1 MAFTA
6 AQLPVDKDQASFWQ
20 SNEGELGVAN
30 DHFFDQ
36 FVTFEAGEPTT
47 TTTSFDCQFLEDPPS
62 PSLLLDSLDDCLTN
76 SSNDQGSSSGGTS
89 LEESTANKSAAA
101 TRYISSTQSNN
112 HSVSGVTAT
121 IGSAEPVTGGGGS
134 ISDSELLRLE
144 GISLRSSPNRA
155 LATAPSSPSLL
166 PVSSLSPRKRDRF
179 VDSVY
184 ATCRRVA
191 HRPKPQRMHIENDM
205 FEINGDEVDILRELQ
220 NPRNPAVHH
229 LESTFEPIDN
239 NGLPLSPPLTGK
251 IPPPSYQSRSRS
263 GFVSGPLEDPFT
275 DGLMISPTAVLQADG
290 QHTPL
295 PTPSL
300 NDDFFC
306 LDTSHNVDNLQA
318 SSRLPKQRS
327 TSSAEWPMEASISD
341 NSQLWSAGSY
351 IPDSGNLQGAE
362 WWESTPT
369 HGNGVSSQQQTP
381 SSQNKARNASLNLAM
396 HNQQAELP
404 YEFSSD
410 LSGLMIH
417 MPQPRQPQAAV
428 LTAHIPDQ
436 LSTPQHHRHHHQ
448 LYHRNT
454 DHGHHHRRPVPR
466 APSSGARH
474 RQHLPAHGGYMT
486 SPRKPSTLHQSP
498 SRPMLSHRD
507 ESTSP
512 TPTGNR
518 HRSSSMSVRKQRSWS
533 RREPRTPNPHQHH
546 SFSASSGGCSTPTT
560 TTTSA
565 TTPTM
570 ISFGG
575 GGGGGVDFVNFTPSD
590 KNVLMTGVAPSG
602 SSKTK
607 ARREKEAVE
616 RRRKLSEAAVKAVQ
630 AAGGDLDRLLAEGFT
645 L

>member
-6 AQLPVDKDQASFWQ
+6 TQLQVDKDQGSFWQ

-47 TTTSFDCQFLEDPPS
+47 NFDCEFLEDPPS

-76 SSNDQGSSSGGTS
+76 SSNDQCSSSGGTS
-89 LEESTANKSAAA
+89 SEESTVNKITAAA
-101 TRYISSTQSNN
+101 AGQISSAQPNN
-112 HSVSGVTAT
+112 HSGSGVPAT
-121 IGSAEPVTGGGGS
+121 IGSGEPMIGGDS

-144 GISLRSSPNRA
+144 GINLRSSPARA

-166 PVSSLSPRKRDRF
+166 PASSLSPRKRDHLF
-179 VDSVY
+179 DSIY
-184 ATCRRVA
+184 ATYRKVA
-191 HRPKPQRMHIENDM
+191 RRPKPQLMHPENDM
-205 FEINGDEVDILRELQ
+205 FDVNGDEVDIFRELQ
-220 NPRNPAVHH
+220 GPRNSEALQ
-229 LESTFEPIDN
+229 LEATFEPIDS

-251 IPPPSYQSRSRS
+251 IPPPSYQSKSKS

-275 DGLMISPTAVLQADG
+275 DDLMISPTTIHQVDG

-295 PTPSL
+295 HTPVIS
-300 NDDFFC
+300 DDFFC
-306 LDTSHNVDNLQA
+306 LDTPLNVDHLQT

-327 TSSAEWPMEASISD
+327 TSSAEWPTEASISD

-351 IPDSGNLQGAE
+351 IPDSGDLQSTE

-369 HGNGVSSQQQTP
+369 TGNVAPNQTP
-381 SSQNKARNASLNLAM
+381 SQNKARNDSINLVM

-404 YEFSSD
+404 YEYSD

-436 LSTPQHHRHHHQ
+436 ISTPHRSHQHQ
-448 LYHRNT
+448 YYHRNT

-466 APSSGARH
+466 APSSGTRH

-486 SPRKPSTLHQSP
+486 SPRKPYTLHHSH
-498 SRPMLSHRD
+498 SRPILSHR
-507 ESTSP
+507 EQSTSP
-512 TPTGNR
+512 TPTGSR

-546 SFSASSGGCSTPTT
+546 SFSASSGGCSTPTSMT
-560 TTTSA
+560 A
-565 TTPTM
+565 TTPTT
-570 ISFGG
+570 ISFG

-630 AAGGDLDRLLAEGFT
+630 AAGGNLDRLLAEGFT

>member
-1 MAFTA
+1 MAFTT
-6 AQLPVDKDQASFWQ
+6 AQLPVDKDQNLFWQ

-30 DHFFDQ
+30 DHLFDQ

-47 TTTSFDCQFLEDPPS
+47 TSTSFDCEFLEDPPS

-76 SSNDQGSSSGGTS
+76 SSNDPGSSSDGTS
-89 LEESTANKSAAA
+89 SAESTAVTAA
-101 TRYISSTQSNN
+101 RHISSAQANN
-112 HSVSGVTAT
+112 SASGSVIAS
-121 IGSAEPVTGGGGS
+121 GS

-144 GISLRSSPNRA
+144 GISLRSSPGRA

-166 PVSSLSPRKRDRF
+166 PASSLSPRKNRL

-184 ATCRRVA
+184 ATYRRAA
-191 HRPKPQRMHIENDM
+191 HRPRPQIMHAENDI
-205 FEINGDEVDILRELQ
+205 FDINGDDPDILRELQ
-220 NPRNPAVHH
+220 NSRDSVVQN
-229 LESTFEPIDN
+229 LEATFEPIDN

-251 IPPPSYQSRSRS
+251 IPPPSYQSRSKS

-275 DGLMISPTAVLQADG
+275 DGLFISPSASHQIDG

-295 PTPSL
+295 PTPGLS
-300 NDDFFC
+300 DDFFY
-306 LDTSHNVDNLQA
+306 LDASHTVEQLQP
-318 SSRLPKQRS
+318 STRLPKQRS

-341 NSQLWSAGSY
+341 SSQLWSAGAY
-351 IPDSGNLQGAE
+351 VPDSGSLQSSE
-362 WWESTPT
+362 WWESTPD
-369 HGNGVSSQQQTP
+369 NGASSQTP
-381 SSQNKARNASLNLAM
+381 SHNKTRNSSLNLAM
-396 HNQQAELP
+396 HSQQADLP
-404 YEFSSD
+404 YEYSSD

-417 MPQPRQPQAAV
+417 MPQPRQPQASV

-436 LSTPQHHRHHHQ
+436 ISTPQHHGRHQHQHYHHS
-448 LYHRNT
+448 NT
-454 DHGHHHRRPVPR
+454 DHRHRRPVPR

-474 RQHLPAHGGYMT
+474 RQHLPAHGFMT
-486 SPRKPSTLHQSP
+486 SPRKHPTLHHSP
-498 SRPMLSHRD
+498 SRSMLIHRE

-512 TPTGNR
+512 TPTANR

-546 SFSASSGGCSTPTT
+546 SFSAGSGCNTPAT
-560 TTTSA
+560 A
-565 TTPTM
+565 TTPKSV
-570 ISFGG
+570 SFGG
-575 GGGGGVDFVNFTPSD
+575 GSGVDFVNFTPSD
-590 KNVLMTGVAPSG
+590 KNVLMQGVAPSG

-645 L
+645 M

>member
-6 AQLPVDKDQASFWQ
+6 AKLPVDKDQSSFWQ
-20 SNEGELGVAN
+20 GNEGELGVAN

-36 FVTFEAGEPTT
+36 FVTFEAGEPTA
-47 TTTSFDCQFLEDPPS
+47 SFDCEFLEDPPS
-62 PSLLLDSLDDCLTN
+62 PSLLLDSLDNCLTN
-76 SSNDQGSSSGGTS
+76 SSNDHGSSYGGTS
-89 LEESTANKSAAA
+89 SEENTAKTAAA
-101 TRYISSTQSNN
+101 RRISSALPNSN
-112 HSVSGVTAT
+112 SASAVTTGSGD
-121 IGSAEPVTGGGGS
+121 PVAGGGS

-144 GISLRSSPNRA
+144 GISLRSSPGRA
-155 LATAPSSPSLL
+155 LATAPSSPSQL
-166 PVSSLSPRKRDRF
+166 PASSLSPREHNRL

-184 ATCRRVA
+184 ATYRRVA
-191 HRPKPQRMHIENDM
+191 HRPKRHIMHAENDV
-205 FEINGDEVDILRELQ
+205 FDINGDEADILRELQ
-220 NPRNPAVHH
+220 TSRSSAAQH
-229 LESTFEPIDN
+229 SGATFEPIDN

-251 IPPPSYQSRSRS
+251 IPHPGYQSRSKS
-263 GFVSGPLEDPFT
+263 GFVSGSLEDPFA
-275 DGLMISPTAVLQADG
+275 DGLFISPPAAHQIDG

-295 PTPSL
+295 PTPGL
-300 NDDFFC
+300 NDGFFC
-306 LDTSHNVDNLQA
+306 LDSSQPVDHFQTSA
-318 SSRLPKQRS
+318 RLPKQRS
-327 TSSAEWPMEASISD
+327 TSSAEWPMQATVSD
-341 NSQLWSAGSY
+341 NSQLWAAGSY
-351 IPDSGNLQGAE
+351 VPDSGSLRSSE
-362 WWESTPT
+362 WWESAPGNNTASQNTP
-369 HGNGVSSQQQTP
+369 
-381 SSQNKARNASLNLAM
+381 SQNKARNASVNLPV

-404 YEFSSD
+404 YEYTSD

-436 LSTPQHHRHHHQ
+436 ISTPQRHSHHQ
-448 LYHRNT
+448 HQHYHQSNT
-454 DHGHHHRRPVPR
+454 DHRHRRPAPR

-474 RQHLPAHGGYMT
+474 RQHLPAHGFMT
-486 SPRKPSTLHQSP
+486 SPRKPSTLHHSP
-498 SRPMLSHRD
+498 SRPILIHRE

-512 TPTGNR
+512 TPTAPR

-546 SFSASSGGCSTPTT
+546 HSFSAGSGGSNYNTPTT
-560 TTTSA
+560 SVA
-565 TTPTM
+565 TTPM
-570 ISFGG
+570 SSSF

-590 KNVLMTGVAPSG
+590 KNALMTGVAPSG

>member
-6 AQLPVDKDQASFWQ
+6 AQLPMDKDQSSFWQ

-30 DHFFDQ
+30 DQLFDQ
-36 FVTFEAGEPTT
+36 FVTFEAGESTT
-47 TTTSFDCQFLEDPPS
+47 TSTSFDCEFLEDPPS

-76 SSNDQGSSSGGTS
+76 SSNDPGSASDGTSSG
-89 LEESTANKSAAA
+89 ESTAVKAA
-101 TRYISSTQSNN
+101 RHISSAPQANSN
-112 HSVSGVTAT
+112 SESIIT
-121 IGSAEPVTGGGGS
+121 SGS

-144 GISLRSSPNRA
+144 GISLRSSPGRA

-166 PVSSLSPRKRDRF
+166 PASSPSPRKHSRL

-184 ATCRRVA
+184 GTYRRVA
-191 HRPKPQRMHIENDM
+191 HRPKPQIMHSENDI
-205 FEINGDEVDILRELQ
+205 FDIHGDEPDILRELQ
-220 NPRNPAVHH
+220 NPRSSAVQH
-229 LESTFEPIDN
+229 LEATFEPIDN

-251 IPPPSYQSRSRS
+251 IPPPSYQSRSKS

-275 DGLMISPTAVLQADG
+275 DGLFISPSAAYQVDG

-295 PTPSL
+295 PTPGLS
-300 NDDFFC
+300 DDFFC
-306 LDTSHNVDNLQA
+306 LDTSHTAEHLQP
-318 SSRLPKQRS
+318 STRLPKQRS
-327 TSSAEWPMEASISD
+327 TSSAEWPMEASVSD
-341 NSQLWSAGSY
+341 NSQLWSAGAY
-351 IPDSGNLQGAE
+351 VPDSGNLQGSE
-362 WWESTPT
+362 WWESTPDNT
-369 HGNGVSSQQQTP
+369 ATSQAP
-381 SSQNKARNASLNLAM
+381 SQNKARNASLNLAM

-404 YEFSSD
+404 YEYSSD

-417 MPQPRQPQAAV
+417 MPQPRQPQASV

-436 LSTPQHHRHHHQ
+436 ISTPQHHGRHQHQQYYHHS
-448 LYHRNT
+448 NT
-454 DHGHHHRRPVPR
+454 DHRHRRPVPR

-474 RQHLPAHGGYMT
+474 RQHLPTHGGFMT
-486 SPRKPSTLHQSP
+486 SPRKHPNLHHSP
-498 SRPMLSHRD
+498 SRPMLIHRE

-512 TPTGNR
+512 TPMANR

-546 SFSASSGGCSTPTT
+546 SFSSAGSGTPTT
-560 TTTSA
+560 TMCTPSAA
-565 TTPTM
+565 TTPSS
-570 ISFGG
+570 ISF

-645 L
+645 M

>member
-6 AQLPVDKDQASFWQ
+6 AQLPVDKDQSSFWQ

-47 TTTSFDCQFLEDPPS
+47 SFDCEVLEDPPS
-62 PSLLLDSLDDCLTN
+62 PSLLLDTLDDCLTN
-76 SSNDQGSSSGGTS
+76 SSNDHGSSYGGTS
-89 LEESTANKSAAA
+89 SDENTAKTAAA
-101 TRYISSTQSNN
+101 RHISSALSNSN
-112 HSVSGVTAT
+112 SGDPMV
-121 IGSAEPVTGGGGS
+121 GGGS

-144 GISLRSSPNRA
+144 GISLQSSPGRA

-166 PVSSLSPRKRDRF
+166 PTSSLSPRKRNRL

-184 ATCRRVA
+184 ATYRRVA
-191 HRPKPQRMHIENDM
+191 HRPKRHIMHAENNVFD
-205 FEINGDEVDILRELQ
+205 INGDEADILRELQ
-220 NPRNPAVHH
+220 SSQSSAAQHIGA
-229 LESTFEPIDN
+229 TFEPTDN

-251 IPPPSYQSRSRS
+251 IPPPGYQSRSKS
-263 GFVSGPLEDPFT
+263 GFVSGPLEDPFAN
-275 DGLMISPTAVLQADG
+275 GLFISPPAAHQIDG

-295 PTPSL
+295 PTPGL

-306 LDTSHNVDNLQA
+306 LDSSQPVDQFQTSA
-318 SSRLPKQRS
+318 RLPKQRS
-327 TSSAEWPMEASISD
+327 TSSAEWPMAASVPD

-351 IPDSGNLQGAE
+351 VPDSGSLQSSE
-362 WWESTPT
+362 WWESTPDNRT
-369 HGNGVSSQQQTP
+369 SSHNTA
-381 SSQNKARNASLNLAM
+381 SQNKARNASINLTM

-404 YEFSSD
+404 YEYTSD

-436 LSTPQHHRHHHQ
+436 ISTPQHRSRPPHQ
-448 LYHRNT
+448 HYHSNT
-454 DHGHHHRRPVPR
+454 DHRQRRPVPR

-474 RQHLPAHGGYMT
+474 RQHLPAHGFMT
-486 SPRKPSTLHQSP
+486 SPRKHPTLHHSS
-498 SRPMLSHRD
+498 SRPILIHRE

-512 TPTGNR
+512 TPTAPR

-546 SFSASSGGCSTPTT
+546 SFSAGSGYNTPTT
-560 TTTSA
+560 PAA
-565 TTPTM
+565 TTP
-570 ISFGG
+570 ISSSFGG
-575 GGGGGVDFVNFTPSD
+575 GGLDFVNFTPSD
-590 KNVLMTGVAPSG
+590 KGVLMTGVAPSG

>member
-1 MAFTA
+1 MTFTT
-6 AQLPVDKDQASFWQ
+6 AQLPVDKDQSSFWQ
-20 SNEGELGVAN
+20 SNEGEIGVAN

-36 FVTFEAGEPTT
+36 FVTFESGEP
-47 TTTSFDCQFLEDPPS
+47 TTSFDCQFLEDPPS

-89 LEESTANKSAAA
+89 SEESTAKIAAA
-101 TRYISSTQSNN
+101 RHISSALSNIN
-112 HSVSGVTAT
+112 SAAT
-121 IGSAEPVTGGGGS
+121 IGSGDPVIGGGS
-134 ISDSELLRLE
+134 ISDSELLSLD
-144 GISLRSSPNRA
+144 GISLRSSPGRA

-166 PVSSLSPRKRDRF
+166 PASSMSPRKHNRL

-184 ATCRRVA
+184 GTYRRVA
-191 HRPKPQRMHIENDM
+191 HRPRPRIMHSENDVLD
-205 FEINGDEVDILRELQ
+205 IYGDEADILRELQ
-220 NPRNPAVHH
+220 NPRNSAAQH
-229 LESTFEPIDN
+229 LGATFEPTDN

-251 IPPPSYQSRSRS
+251 IPPPSYQSRSKS
-263 GFVSGPLEDPFT
+263 GFVSGPLEDPFS
-275 DGLMISPTAVLQADG
+275 DGLFISPSAVHQIDG

-295 PTPSL
+295 PTPGL

-306 LDTSHNVDNLQA
+306 LDSSQAVDHMQT
-318 SSRLPKQRS
+318 SSRLPKQR
-327 TSSAEWPMEASISD
+327 
-341 NSQLWSAGSY
+341 LWSAGSY
-351 IPDSGNLQGAE
+351 VPDSGNLQSSE
-362 WWESTPT
+362 WWESTPD
-369 HGNGVSSQQQTP
+369 NGASIHTP
-381 SSQNKARNASLNLAM
+381 SHNQARTTSTNLAM

-404 YEFSSD
+404 YEYSSD

-436 LSTPQHHRHHHQ
+436 ISTPQRH
-448 LYHRNT
+448 N
-454 DHGHHHRRPVPR
+454 P
-466 APSSGARH
+466 PSSGARH
-474 RQHLPAHGGYMT
+474 RQHLPAHGFMT
-486 SPRKPSTLHQSP
+486 SPRKPSTLHYSP
-498 SRPMLSHRD
+498 SRPILIHRE

-546 SFSASSGGCSTPTT
+546 SFSASSGGCSTPT
-560 TTTSA
+560 
-565 TTPTM
+565 M
-570 ISFGG
+570 IASPMSSSFGG

-590 KNVLMTGVAPSG
+590 KNVLMQGVAPSG

-607 ARREKEAVE
+607 ARREKEAFE